1 MTSTDT
7 TYIPGL
13 DLAQTYAAA
22 DASLAPAQIEAT
34 AARIVAAY
42 RELVT
47 DPAHHGEVAGTVPLR
62 LVRLALAD
70 DPREYVD
77 AALRWLD
84 TQPAGQPVAEI
95 SYMDRPT
102 AADMAAAVF
111 TAVSDDETYMPNLLW
126 FDVELNA

>member
-1 MTSTDT
+1 MTE

-22 DASLAPAQIEAT
+22 DAELDTAQVEAT

-47 DPAHHGEVAGTVPLR
+47 DPANHGETAECVPLR
-62 LVRLALAD
+62 LVRTALT

-84 TQPAGQPVAEI
+84 TQPAGQPIAEI
-95 SYMDRPT
+95 SYMSHPT
-102 AADMAAAVF
+102 PADMAHAVFAAV
-111 TAVSDDETYMPNLLW
+111 ADDEYYMANLLW
-126 FDVELNA
+126 FDTELNG